1 MTVLLLSRFLF
12 ILIIIW
18 KTMEADAAMNI
29 QFEIPPGYLKHI
41 PPPKLE
47 SQDKLQIWASL
58 NLRNIINLSQSNQ
71 MISIEA
77 SLNLFWYDNR
87 IKVNIDL
94 LHGKD
99 DHGTYLTLNDDNARA
114 FWTPDLYIDGVRN
127 MRGPKKVKYFTAP
140 ISWRLYS
147 SKLAKPA
154 PPTLV
159 RYSSRMNMDLG
170 CKMNFEEFPFD
181 RQNCSIKIL
190 SYSMDASDLKL
201 EWLDEKESYFGDNT
215 TKLPDFDFFVEL
227 HEDPL
232 VYSYFDRITRQPI
245 SARIILD
252 RDWKQYV
259 TFYYLPTMVL
269 FFFGWSL
276 NFVLRHHPK
285 SMLKIILT
293 LIVMKAGMM
302 KEIPTVNYLTFF
314 NVWSFFCIVPVFFM
328 IWQWVTTM
336 TFMNMDMKTQSDR
349 MEKVAMLGVPLIYIG
364 CVVAYWLVIIQL
376 GKVF

>member
-1 MTVLLLSRFLF
+1 MTVLLFSGFLF
-12 ILIIIW
+12 ILILIW
-18 KTMEADAAMNI
+18 KTMKADAVVNI

-87 IKVNIDL
+87 INVTADL

-99 DHGTYLTLNDDNARA
+99 DHGTYLTLNDDTARA

-159 RYSSRMNMDLG
+159 RYSIMMIMDVCNLI
-170 CKMNFEEFPFD
+170 FEEFPFD
-181 RQNCSIKIL
+181 GQNCSIKIF
-190 SYSMDASDLKL
+190 SYSMDASKLKL
-201 EWLDEKESYFGDNT
+201 ELLY
-215 TKLPDFDFFVEL
+215 
-227 HEDPL
+227 
-232 VYSYFDRITRQPI
+232 
-245 SARIILD
+245 
-252 RDWKQYV
+252 
-259 TFYYLPTMVL
+259 
-269 FFFGWSL
+269 
-276 NFVLRHHPK
+276 
-285 SMLKIILT
+285 
-293 LIVMKAGMM
+293 
-302 KEIPTVNYLTFF
+302 
-314 NVWSFFCIVPVFFM
+314 
-328 IWQWVTTM
+328 IW
-336 TFMNMDMKTQSDR
+336 
-349 MEKVAMLGVPLIYIG
+349 G
-364 CVVAYWLVIIQL
+364 
-376 GKVF
+376 